1 MAVNNLPFKRVQR
14 FMCDFKDDIV
24 NLPNV
29 NVQLGSSAIVSEN
42 NEVYIYIGEWVKAV
56 TDSDGYRSQNKHP
69 CL

>member
-1 MAVNNLPFKRVQR
+1 
-14 FMCDFKDDIV
+14 MCDFKDDIV